1 MGKRVAAEAMVRA
14 SQRPK
19 KAENT
24 VFLDDRRKHPLRE
37 QTLTAN
43 DLSFVEGPPPKSK
56 DERKSFNSV
65 YWTPTGSK
73 QKPFFGF
80 FYVAYTKMVVHKR
93 PYIDS
98 C

>member
-1 MGKRVAAEAMVRA
+1 MDKRVAAEAMVRA

-19 KAENT
+19 KAKNT

-37 QTLTAN
+37 LTLTAN

-65 YWTPTGSK
+65 CWTAAGSK
-73 QKPFFGF
+73 WKPFFDP
-80 FYVAYTKMVVHKR
+80 FYVAYTKMVVHER
-93 PYIDS
+93 PYIES